1 MKNIY
6 YSNTSY
12 IKAKT
17 SAIRNERLDFMEG
30 KKLGDLSIR
39 IEDNATV
46 RKVRRIVE
54 KRVSQNYYSKNPD
67 IKRSAKYATRHHMS
81 NILKK
86 IYTAR
91 FPKDSGIAVR
101 SRYPR
106 VCKLSKTRAIRQQI

>member
-46 RKVRRIVE
+46 RNRVAYLEIV
-54 KRVSQNYYSKNPD
+54 KKNE
-67 IKRSAKYATRHHMS
+67 S
-81 NILKK
+81 
-86 IYTAR
+86 
-91 FPKDSGIAVR
+91 
-101 SRYPR
+101 
-106 VCKLSKTRAIRQQI
+106 

>member
-1 MKNIY
+1 MYGVYVRIVNFGMNIEKHAMKNFY

-30 KKLGDLSIR
+30 KRLGDLSIR

-54 KRVSQNYYSKNPD
+54 KRVSQNYYRKNPGV
-67 IKRSAKYATRHHMS
+67 KWSAKYATRHHKS
-81 NILKK
+81 NILKN
-86 IYTAR
+86 IYGMVPEG
-91 FPKDSGIAVR
+91 F
-101 SRYPR
+101 RY
-106 VCKLSKTRAIRQQI
+106 CCA

>member
-1 MKNIY
+1 MGVYLSIVNFGMNMKNIY

-54 KRVSQNYYSKNPD
+54 KRVS
-67 IKRSAKYATRHHMS
+67 
-81 NILKK
+81 
-86 IYTAR
+86 
-91 FPKDSGIAVR
+91 
-101 SRYPR
+101 
-106 VCKLSKTRAIRQQI
+106 

>member
-1 MKNIY
+1 MNIEKRAMKNIY

-46 RKVRRIVE
+46 RNRVAYLEIV
-54 KRVSQNYYSKNPD
+54 KKNE
-67 IKRSAKYATRHHMS
+67 S
-81 NILKK
+81 
-86 IYTAR
+86 
-91 FPKDSGIAVR
+91 
-101 SRYPR
+101 
-106 VCKLSKTRAIRQQI
+106 

>member
-1 MKNIY
+1 MGVYLSIVNFGMNIEKRAMKNIY

-46 RKVRRIVE
+46 RSRVTYLEKVKE
-54 KRVSQNYYSKNPD
+54 S
-67 IKRSAKYATRHHMS
+67 
-81 NILKK
+81 
-86 IYTAR
+86 
-91 FPKDSGIAVR
+91 
-101 SRYPR
+101 
-106 VCKLSKTRAIRQQI
+106 

>member
-1 MKNIY
+1 MNIEKRAMKNIY

-30 KKLGDLSIR
+30 KKLDDLSIR

-54 KRVSQNYYSKNPD
+54 KRVVRIIIAKIPTSSGVQNMP
-67 IKRSAKYATRHHMS
+67 R
-81 NILKK
+81 
-86 IYTAR
+86 
-91 FPKDSGIAVR
+91 GI
-101 SRYPR
+101 
-106 VCKLSKTRAIRQQI
+106 T

>member
-1 MKNIY
+1 MNIEKRAMKNIY

-17 SAIRNERLDFMEG
+17 SAIRNGRLDFMEG

-46 RKVRRIVE
+46 RKMRRIVE

-81 NILKK
+81 NILKN
-86 IYTAR
+86 IYGTVPEG
-91 FPKDSGIAVR
+91 F
-101 SRYPR
+101 RY
-106 VCKLSKTRAIRQQI
+106 CCA